1 VLSSVP
7 VRAAVIGHV
16 EWVEFLRVDRLPH
29 AGEIVHAA
37 PVVAVPGGGGAV
49 PAVQLAR
56 WTGGCT
62 LYTALGDDELGHR
75 AYDELRARGVDVHT
89 TFRPE
94 PQRRAIT
101 FIDRDRE
108 RTIVVIGDRLVPRAS
123 DPLPW
128 SELATTDCVFITA
141 SDPEGVRAAR
151 QARVVVATS
160 RAMPLLRAA
169 AVQLDALVGSAVD
182 PSEHYDGDLAPPPR
196 LVVRTESARGG
207 SYTLADG
214 SHHRYAPSP
223 ATVHGDTY
231 GAGDT
236 FAAALTLALGEGA
249 APADAVAAAARR
261 AIEVLAFEGPYPR

>member
-1 VLSSVP
+1 

-16 EWVEFLRVDRLPH
+16 EWVELLRVDRVPR

-56 WTGGCT
+56 WTGGCA

-75 AYDELRARGVDVHT
+75 AHDELRARGVQVHT

-101 FIDRDRE
+101 LIDGERE
-108 RTIVVIGDRLVPRAS
+108 RTIVVIGERLVPRVS

-128 SELATTDCVFITA
+128 SELADTDCVFITA

-151 QARVVVATS
+151 QARIVVATS
-160 RAMPLLRAA
+160 RVMPLLRAA
-169 AVQLDALVGSAVD
+169 AVQLDAIVGSTAD
-182 PSEHYDGDLAPPPR
+182 PSERYDGDLEPPPR
-196 LVVRTESARGG
+196 LVVRTESTQGG
-207 SYTLADG
+207 TYELADG
-214 SHHRYAPSP
+214 TRHSYAPVP
-223 ATVHGDTY
+223 AIVRGDTY

-249 APADAVAAAARR
+249 TPAEAVDAAARR
-261 AIEVLAFEGPYPR
+261 AIEVLAFDGPYPR